1 VTWLLITYLPIAF
14 GISGVITMKRLLLIG
29 LTTILSL
36 SSLATGASADQ
47 DWYRNRESYHQAE
60 TSNLS
65 PIPEPLRYRVERR
78 QEAVE
83 PEISKDHKWQRAD
96 RDEYREEYRRERRHQ
111 NRMHRYYHGTRNDP
125 GRY

>member
-1 VTWLLITYLPIAF
+1 
-14 GISGVITMKRLLLIG
+14 MKRLLLIG
-29 LTTILSL
+29 LTTILGL

-47 DWYRNRESYHQAE
+47 DWYRNRESYHQSE

-65 PIPEPLRYRVERR
+65 PIPEPLRYRVEHR

-96 RDEYREEYRRERRHQ
+96 RYLQKDNYYRERRRHI
-111 NRMHRYYHGTRNDP
+111 RFHRHYHSTRNDP

>member
-1 VTWLLITYLPIAF
+1 
-14 GISGVITMKRLLLIG
+14 MKRLLLIG
-29 LTTILSL
+29 LTTILGL

-47 DWYRNRESYHQAE
+47 DWYRNRESYHQTE

-78 QEAVE
+78 PETIEQE
-83 PEISKDHKWQRAD
+83 IHKDNKWPRAD
-96 RDEYREEYRRERRHQ
+96 RYEYRENYRRERRRQ
-111 NRMHRYYHGTRNDP
+111 NRMHRYHHGTRNDS

>member
-1 VTWLLITYLPIAF
+1 VTWLFIKYLPIAF

-29 LTTILSL
+29 LATILGIG
-36 SSLATGASADQ
+36 SLAAGASADQ
-47 DWYRNRESYHQAE
+47 DWYRNRESYHQSE

-78 QEAVE
+78 SETVE
-83 PEISKDHKWQRAD
+83 PEIHKDKKWQRVD
-96 RDEYREEYRRERRHQ
+96 RYLPTDNYYRERRRHIRFRRHHQ
-111 NRMHRYYHGTRNDP
+111 GTRNDP